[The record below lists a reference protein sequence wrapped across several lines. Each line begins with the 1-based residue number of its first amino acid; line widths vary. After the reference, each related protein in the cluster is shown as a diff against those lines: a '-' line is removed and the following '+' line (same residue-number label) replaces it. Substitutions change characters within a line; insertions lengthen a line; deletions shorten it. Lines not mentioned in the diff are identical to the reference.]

1 MNIALNILVSGRED
15 TEGKSYGCVMT
26 TNYMVD
32 GGKLISSSW
41 TNNPEDCAFHCFEI
55 ERCDR
60 FSYDKQ
66 AQIYSCVL
74 FSGSSVKQSLGGTT
88 IVGSCSKDEDG
99 KSTTEVSKTQTTPH
113 EEVIPASSIVNT
125 ASPLTSAWENST
137 KPTLPITT
145 GYLMHVT
152 EEDKDEVTVDAN
164 RSNCNTKHILIII
177 ACSVLAILFIL
188 VCSCRAR
195 RKLKRVNAS
204 SNVSLD
210 KMPRI
215 ETEPSHYFSA
225 IYDPNSVLG
234 RV

>member
-66 AQIYSCVL
+66 AQIYSCAL
-74 FSGSSVKQSLGGTT
+74 FSGSSVKPSLDGTK

-99 KSTTEVSKTQTTPH
+99 KPTTEVSKTQTTPR

-152 EEDKDEVTVDAN
+152 EEDEDEVTVDAN
-164 RSNCNTKHILIII
+164 RSDCNILIII
-177 ACSVLAILFIL
+177 ACSVLAILSIL

-195 RKLKRVNAS
+195 RKLKQAS